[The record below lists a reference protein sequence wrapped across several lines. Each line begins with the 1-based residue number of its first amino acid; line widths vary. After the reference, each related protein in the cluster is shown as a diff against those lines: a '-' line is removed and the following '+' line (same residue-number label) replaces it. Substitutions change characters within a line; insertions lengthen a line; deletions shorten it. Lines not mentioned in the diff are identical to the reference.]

1 MTIDLTHT
9 GIDVRIGRT
18 YITLNRPRHLLLPLL
33 KIWRI

>member
-1 MTIDLTHT
+1 MTFDITHT

-18 YITLNRPRHLLLPLL
+18 CITLNRPRHLLLPLL